1 MTETT
6 TVNTNQQETTT
17 QPEGNGS
24 TGKMFTQEEVNNI
37 VRERL
42 NRAKAAAAEQDS
54 CATDLD
60 KREAALKAREAET
73 QQREN

>member
-24 TGKMFTQEEVNNI
+24 TGKMFT
-37 VRERL
+37 
-42 NRAKAAAAEQDS
+42 K
-54 CATDLD
+54 
-60 KREAALKAREAET
+60 KK
-73 QQREN
+73 